1 MSIQDATLTCGKT
14 TKKLHSPWQ
23 SRIRSLSGGEV
34 SLLRKELNLAVT
46 PNIPSTEIIA
56 NVESVV
62 RPPNAEQSD
71 TINNILQHADPPKPN
86 ITKEQRGALR
96 SLKENNSVMIPP
108 ADKGGSSIVF
118 DTDTYHATMSALIE
132 TGPYKLLKKYP
143 TDLLTR
149 KLSEKLL
156 SLKRNGHIS
165 EAVCNKIR
173 PRHEQPPRIHGL
185 LKSHK
190 SNVPLRPI
198 VSCV

>member
-14 TKKLHSPWQ
+14 TKTLHSPWQ

-34 SLLRKELNLAVT
+34 SLLRRELNLAVT

-71 TINNILQHADPPKPN
+71 INNILQHAHPPKPN

-132 TGPYKLLKKYP
+132 TGLY
-143 TDLLTR
+143 
-149 KLSEKLL
+149 
-156 SLKRNGHIS
+156 
-165 EAVCNKIR
+165 
-173 PRHEQPPRIHGL
+173 
-185 LKSHK
+185 
-190 SNVPLRPI
+190 
-198 VSCV
+198 